1 MLYPLLSQFQVDF
14 PAVYCLFCSIIEQN
28 RLISNINE
36 YSELKLD
43 NTIKLPADDK
53 RLLENPQNKRTIRYE
68 DFVAGLGKG
77 LAILDSFGSDRHRLN
92 ISMAA
97 EKTGMTRAAA
107 RRHLLTLEY
116 LGYLESDGHY
126 FYLTPKVLRFS
137 GSYIGGATLPKVS
150 QPLLNLLTNQTS
162 LIYSVMVLDG
172 YEAIT
177 IARSAAL
184 QQTDRVNPYGLTLG
198 NRLPAHATSAGK
210 ILLAHLTPAEQQQW
224 LEDYPLQRMTKFT
237 QTDNAAFLSLL
248 REVKEQDWCYSNE
261 EHELGVHALA
271 VPIYGPPAT
280 VVAALNI
287 VSPTSKTKKRYLV
300 QHILPLLQD
309 TAREIR
315 NII

>member
-1 MLYPLLSQFQVDF
+1 MTLTNGTALRK
-14 PAVYCLFCSIIEQN
+14 E
-28 RLISNINE
+28 RLI
-36 YSELKLD
+36 K
-43 NTIKLPADDK
+43 
-53 RLLENPQNKRTIRYE
+53 NPQNKRTIRHE
-68 DFVAGLGKG
+68 DFVAGISKG
-77 LAILDSFGSDRHRLN
+77 LSILDSFGSDRRRLN

-177 IARSAAL
+177 IARSAA
-184 QQTDRVNPYGLTLG
+184 QQHTDRVNPYGLTLG

-210 ILLAHLTPAEQQQW
+210 VLLAHLTPDQQQQW
-224 LEDYPLQRMTKFT
+224 LEHYPLQPVTKFT
-237 QTDNAAFLSLL
+237 QLGNESFLALL
-248 REVKEQDWCYSNE
+248 HDIKEQGWCYSSE

-271 VPIYGPPAT
+271 VPIYEQQSK
-280 VVAALNI
+280 VIAALNI
-287 VSPTSKTKKRYLV
+287 VSPTTKTKKKYLI

-309 TAREIR
+309 IAREIR
-315 NII
+315 AVI